1 MSPAVID
8 RDRPLPADRGYTLLE
23 LLVVLAIISL
33 IVSAAPTVYSNVV
46 PTFQVRQFANDLATQ
61 LRQLRDR
68 SRAESK
74 ISVMDFDGS
83 SNASALS
90 AIGVTVPDDV
100 TATFE
105 PAEIWA
111 TDGMTQ
117 LQFFPTGSS
126 NGGTVTLRR
135 DTLEVVIRID
145 WVSGAVQVEQ

>member
-8 RDRPLPADRGYTLLE
+8 RDGPLPADSGYTLLE
-23 LLVVLAIISL
+23 LLVVIAIISL
-33 IVSAAPTVYSNVV
+33 IVSAAPAVYSNVV
-46 PTFQVRQFANDLATQ
+46 PTFQVRQYANDLATQ

-68 SRAESK
+68 SRATSTV
-74 ISVMDFDGS
+74 SVIDFDS
-83 SNASALS
+83 SSEASALS
-90 AIGVTVPDDV
+90 AIGVAVPDGA

-111 TDGMTQ
+111 TDGMSQ

-126 NGGTVTLRR
+126 NGGTITLRK
-135 DTLEVVIRID
+135 DTLEVVIHID